1 MHFAGVES
9 RKVVMDKY
17 NDSVDAQNHKDRH
30 RQLQFYRLLGLP
42 GLEDEADA
50 GTLEE
55 IRKAVEAGEYD
66 NLYVCATRVT
76 AFRYLSLLGLTIW
89 SGTFTNI
96 ASLTLRM
103 IDWDAPGEESR
114 QKWFSLET
122 QTSRSGENRG
132 LFQGQSW
139 GSDDDSGRFNK
150 ALIFQDLSTAT
161 HKRRD
166 LILLD
171 MTLMVA
177 EYQPYEEPA
186 PRDLPPI
193 LAWTQVEQLMPMTPT
208 LEKISNYKTNY
219 DSMELPLDSNA
230 LPRLRSS
237 IMKNMLRAPRYH
249 EEDPSF
255 GGGDDTFGSFPA
267 HLRTLVSHALPD
279 VEATSVVYPK
289 YETKGDLTECV
300 AKFRE
305 WLQNVVIDIEVANE
319 APSPTVDPSVHVIL
333 IGHSMGGI
341 VGAETLLLLASEQL
355 LPTPSNLSSS
365 RTSSSSSST
374 TEGKSVEPN
383 TFMFP
388 HIQGLLAF
396 DTPFLGIAPGVVSY
410 TAENHY
416 KTATA
421 AYGAISEVAGVF
433 GWGGAK
439 KGETKAGSSPTTN
452 ENTKSSLPA
461 LPPTTN
467 ASSMTSPTDDA
478 AATPSWQRWG
488 RYAMYA
494 GAAGAVAAGGAAA
507 LYSQRDKFLG
517 GWSWATSHLEFVGC
531 LTRPDELRRRI
542 WSIEKLQQERG
553 IGCGE
558 FYTCLGQGAVAVPAN
573 SGINK
578 PSPTFPLSR
587 YILRSKLRTFCNIPA
602 DVDES
607 DHKADDDKV
616 TCSETCGIQWIKAIN
631 DKATDET
638 KAHMSMFSPRE
649 NPSFYDLAQ
658 QASEL
663 LVRWIDR
670 GWYLNASRT
679 SGGSSSS
686 STDRASCGDES
697 NSGGEKGRGFT
708 DADDDVVLVD

>member
-1 MHFAGVES
+1 
-9 RKVVMDKY
+9 MDKY

-96 ASLTLRM
+96 AN
-103 IDWDAPGEESR
+103 WDAPSEESR

-171 MTLMVA
+171 
-177 EYQPYEEPA
+177 
-186 PRDLPPI
+186 
-193 LAWTQVEQLMPMTPT
+193 
-208 LEKISNYKTNY
+208 
-219 DSMELPLDSNA
+219 
-230 LPRLRSS
+230 
-237 IMKNMLRAPRYH
+237 
-249 EEDPSF
+249 
-255 GGGDDTFGSFPA
+255 GGDDTFGSFPA

-365 RTSSSSSST
+365 RTSSSSSTT

-679 SGGSSSS
+679 SGGGGGSSS